1 MEETFNHD
9 KAAAADKIAWIGEA
23 EHAMRH
29 CLRSAA
35 VLATEENK
43 EEAFA
48 FLVWAKQLK
57 DMRRKYMAKWFGDVS
72 PKSWC
77 LCKSAACLRQLSY
90 EIGGDDS
97 EFITEVDNL
106 VDQMWGGAINMDL
119 SDCSN
124 CLEDKKSVSEGA

>member
-1 MEETFNHD
+1 MEGAFNHD

-35 VLATEENK
+35 VLVTEEK
-43 EEAFA
+43 EADAFTY
-48 FLVWAKQLK
+48 LVWAKQLK

-77 LCKSAACLRQLSY
+77 LCKSAACLRQLAY

-106 VDQMWGGAINMDL
+106 VDQMWGKAIDMDL
-119 SDCSN
+119 SDCTA
-124 CLEDKKSVSEGA
+124 CADDKKAGEEN